1 MNQII
6 DVFAGLSTAPLGALL
21 VLVALAA
28 IGLAAFAI
36 YVVHQ
41 TVKARERR

>member
-1 MNQII
+1 MNHIM
-6 DVFAGLSTAPLGALL
+6 DVFASLSTAPLGTLL

-28 IGLAAFAI
+28 IGLAAYAI

-41 TVKARERR
+41 TVKERARR